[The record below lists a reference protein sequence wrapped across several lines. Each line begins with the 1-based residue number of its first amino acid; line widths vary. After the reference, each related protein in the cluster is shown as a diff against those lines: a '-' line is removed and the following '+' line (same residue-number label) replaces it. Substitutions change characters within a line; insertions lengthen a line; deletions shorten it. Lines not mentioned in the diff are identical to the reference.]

1 MRATTVLWDI
11 DGTLVSS
18 GGVAARAFLDAVAEV
33 TGRRPS
39 PERRDY
45 GGRLDPEIADMLL
58 AAVGAAPTQ
67 VADVLAALE
76 RLVAERLGELR
87 AQTRAYPGVA
97 ALLGYLA
104 RSGVRQTVVTG
115 NVAAVARHKLEAGG
129 LVPPIEPGF
138 GGYGDSAPD
147 RAAVARVALG
157 RLAAAGWIPDPVRC
171 GLSGTLRATSPAPAP
186 SASAARWWPPDGAR
200 PGNWPAWA
208 RTSCCPTSPTRGPC
222 WTSGDSERAA
232 PGPAPPETGAFTS
245 QQIGLA
251 GNMTGGRDAG
261 ADTSDLDFRAST
273 DFAAR
278 SRAREA

>member
-18 GGVAARAFLDAVAEV
+18 GGVAAGAFLDAVAEV

-39 PERRDY
+39 AERRDY

-58 AAVGAAPTQ
+58 AAVGAAPAQ
-67 VADVLAALE
+67 VAGVLAALE

-104 RSGVRQTVVTG
+104 RAGVRQTVVTG
-115 NVAAVARHKLEAGG
+115 NVASVARHKLEAGG

-147 RAAVARVALG
+147 RAAVARVALD
-157 RLAAAGWIPDPVRC
+157 RLAAAGWVPDPGQVWIVGDTPRDLACARAVGVRC
-171 GLSGTLRATSPAPAP
+171 ALVATGRRPA
-186 SASAARWWPPDGAR
+186 G
-200 PGNWPAWA
+200 
-208 RTSCCPTSPTRGPC
+208 
-222 WTSGDSERAA
+222 E
-232 PGPAPPETGAFTS
+232 
-245 QQIGLA
+245 LA
-251 GNMTGGRDAG
+251 GLG
-261 ADTSDLDFRAST
+261 ADIVLPDLSDPRPLLDLWRL
-273 DFAAR
+273 
-278 SRAREA
+278 